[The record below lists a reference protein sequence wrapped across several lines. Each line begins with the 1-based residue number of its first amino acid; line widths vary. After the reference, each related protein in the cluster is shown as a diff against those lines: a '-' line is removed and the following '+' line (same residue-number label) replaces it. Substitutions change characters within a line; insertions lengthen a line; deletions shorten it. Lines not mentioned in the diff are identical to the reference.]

1 MRNFDVDLKRVTY
14 LHYITAKA
22 AINFPWTHTTSG
34 GWHYLS
40 YWDSTTG
47 QAKVSL
53 AGIHYPDTSKYFGD
67 TGIMNASK
75 ELKQR
80 GWQIDHQI
88 YMANH
93 FRAAGDM
100 ALAWAFGQSKHCNVE
115 LSEWFPDDRDLADM
129 VSLLRRALDRL
140 DGAERDRLDLWLESQ
155 LRQDGRS
162 TLV

>member
-1 MRNFDVDLKRVTY
+1 
-14 LHYITAKA
+14 
-22 AINFPWTHTTSG
+22 
-34 GWHYLS
+34 
-40 YWDSTTG
+40 
-47 QAKVSL
+47 
-53 AGIHYPDTSKYFGD
+53 
-67 TGIMNASK
+67 MNASK

-115 LSEWFPDDRDLADM
+115 LSEWFPGDRDLADM
-129 VSLLRRALDRL
+129 LSLLRRALDRL

>member
-34 GWHYLS
+34 GWYYLS

-88 YMANH
+88 YIANH

-115 LSEWFPDDRDLADM
+115 LSEWFPGDRDLADM
-129 VSLLRRALDRL
+129 LSLLRRALDRL